1 MNQKRP
7 LVIKQSRITVLIAL
21 FICLLLLGVGLL
33 SLRGKFHFV
42 AVGFI
47 FLIASITLFVIWSGS
62 FFTIISS
69 TGIQGGSF
77 GTRWRYSWEQ
87 VESWG
92 LEYSS
97 NGEYSIWFKSQD
109 AKKRRYIQAL
119 GEDQAEDVKA
129 CFEEYFGKPILD
141 AYGC

>member
-21 FICLLLLGVGLL
+21 FICMLLLGVGLL
-33 SLRGKFHFV
+33 SLRGTFHFV

-47 FLIASITLFVIWSGS
+47 FLIACITLFVLWSGS
-62 FFTIISS
+62 FVTILSS
-69 TGIQGGSF
+69 LGIEGKSF
-77 GTRWRYSWEQ
+77 GTHWQYSWEQ

-97 NGEYSIWFKSQD
+97 NGEYSIWFKSPD
-109 AKKRRYIQAL
+109 AKQRRFIQAL
-119 GEDQAEDVKA
+119 GEDQAEEVKSYFDEYCGKSKMDVQ
-129 CFEEYFGKPILD
+129 D
-141 AYGC
+141 S